1 MTERNLRRTAVGGL
15 LITFAVMAVAYL
27 IGGAKI
33 LQRTYTVTAVFAN
46 ASDVGSGDPVR
57 VAGIEVGTVKSV
69 QRLPHSV
76 RMQLELHKGTQLSR
90 GTRAS
95 VRLRTLLGKKYVQLA
110 DPGTGPALP
119 HGAVIPLSR
128 TDPGTDVDEVVTS
141 FDTSLQHIDVQ
152 SMNTLLRS
160 FDKVMEGKGQTVNTL
175 LGDLGTLST
184 TMGQRQADL
193 DRLLAA
199 SAKLLTAMDDRK
211 AALGSSV
218 DGMSAALDAL
228 AARRAELTQLVS
240 GVRDLNTTLTPLL
253 ARNESRLSG
262 VLDDVLVTA
271 KVLDEKRDR
280 IKLALD
286 QLPDAVYRLYKVTKQ
301 GSWIQ
306 VYNVGYPMYPYVAD
320 PLDVGDSN
328 GQDPGKQGGLPSIWF
343 RPPAQAPS
351 TDVAGVSVDTG
362 DHHQPPPQGYYQGGP
377 K

>member
-1 MTERNLRRTAVGGL
+1 MTERNLRRSAIGGL
-15 LITFAVMAVAYL
+15 AVTISLMLVAYL

-33 LQRTYTVTAVFAN
+33 LQRTYTVTAMFAN
-46 ASDVGSGDPVR
+46 ASDVGTGDPVR
-57 VAGIEVGTVKSV
+57 VAGIEVGTVTKI
-69 QRLPHSV
+69 QRLPHAV
-76 RMQLELHKGTQLSR
+76 RMELDLHKGTQLSR

-95 VRLRTLLGKKYVQLA
+95 IRLRTLLGKKYVQLA
-110 DPGTGPALP
+110 DPGTGPALA

-141 FDTSLQHIDVQ
+141 FDNSLQHLDVQ
-152 SMNTLLRS
+152 SMNGLLRS

-175 LGDLGTLST
+175 LGNLGTLAT
-184 TMGQRQADL
+184 TMGDRQADL
-193 DRLLAA
+193 DKLLAA
-199 SAKLLTAMDDRK
+199 SSRLLGAMDDRK

-218 DGMSAALDAL
+218 DGMSAALTAL

-240 GVRDLNTTLTPLL
+240 GIRDLNTTLTPLL
-253 ARNESRLSG
+253 ARNEGRLSG

-271 KVLDEKRDR
+271 KVLDAKRNR

-286 QLPDAVYRLYKVTKQ
+286 QLPNAVYALYKVTKQ

-320 PLDVGDSN
+320 PVDVGDSN

-351 TDVAGVSVDTG
+351 QNVAGVSVDTG
-362 DHHQPPPQGYYQGGP
+362 DHHAPPPEGYYGQ
-377 K
+377 